1 MPKVLYASSQN
12 SDVKYATSIHVADV
26 FFLFEIENKK
36 YAFVDQR
43 EFGIFEEQ
51 NKDKTLTPILI
62 DNVLDAK
69 NLALK
74 ICKEHNLRELE
85 VPTHFPLDIA
95 DFLRSKE
102 IELIVKNPFY
112 PERAIKNADEISK
125 IKDAIDR
132 TKYAFRRIEEILRE
146 AKIKNDA
153 VVFNGQ
159 ILTSDF
165 LKHEAD
171 RVLLQVDMMSA
182 SGLII
187 SCGAQTAIPHH
198 EGHGP
203 IKPHQPI
210 ICDIFPMHRA
220 TGYYADMT
228 RTYVKGTPSGKML
241 KIYETVKKSQEAS
254 IAAVRPGIAC
264 KEIHQICAEKLPE
277 LIHGTGHGVGL
288 DIHEPPFLNARSE
301 EVLEVGNVITI
312 EPGLYDADRGSTRLE
327 DIVVVTPDGCRN
339 LTNYTKELLIH

>member
-125 IKDAIDR
+125 IKDAIER
-132 TKYAFRRIEEILRE
+132 THHAFRRIEEILRASE
-146 AKIKNDA
+146 IKKDTLIF
-153 VVFNGQ
+153 VGE
-159 ILTSDF
+159 ILTSEF
-165 LKHEAD
+165 LKREVD
-171 RVLLQVDMMSA
+171 QVLLEQDMMNT

-187 SCGAQTAIPHH
+187 SSGPQAAIP
-198 EGHGP
+198 
-203 IKPHQPI
+203 
-210 ICDIFPMHRA
+210 
-220 TGYYADMT
+220 
-228 RTYVKGTPSGKML
+228 
-241 KIYETVKKSQEAS
+241 
-254 IAAVRPGIAC
+254 
-264 KEIHQICAEKLPE
+264 
-277 LIHGTGHGVGL
+277 
-288 DIHEPPFLNARSE
+288 
-301 EVLEVGNVITI
+301 
-312 EPGLYDADRGSTRLE
+312 
-327 DIVVVTPDGCRN
+327 
-339 LTNYTKELLIH
+339 